1 MQTKRQKNITTAVDG
16 FCFILGASFANGT
29 CYARRNLWYGI
40 AEFGPD
46 YIYADTDSVKH
57 INNQTHQDFIKQYN
71 ELCEWKLRRMCD
83 HYGLKYEDVLLPKTI
98 KGEQKP
104 LGVWDHDAHYDKFKT
119 LGAKRYMVYEDGQLN
134 ITISG
139 VNKKT
144 AIPWL
149 VKKLKREVWK
159 EHIKNNN
166 YSIKDILQKR
176 KVIYPKI
183 CKECFDLCFEAF
195 EEGLIIPESATGKMT
210 HYYIDKCYEGDLIDY
225 QGNHYHYISP
235 SAIYL
240 EKASYSFDINQQY
253 IDFLKGVFY
262 TD

>member
-1 MQTKRQKNITTAVDG
+1 
-16 FCFILGASFANGT
+16 
-29 CYARRNLWYGI
+29 
-40 AEFGPD
+40 
-46 YIYADTDSVKH
+46 
-57 INNQTHQDFIKQYN
+57 
-71 ELCEWKLRRMCD
+71 MCD

-119 LGAKRYMVYEDGQLN
+119 LGAKRYMVYEHGELN
-134 ITISG
+134 ITVSG
-139 VNKKT
+139 VNKKF
-144 AIPWL
+144 AVPYL
-149 VKKLKREVWK
+149 LENCGV
-159 EHIKNNN
+159 
-166 YSIKDILQKR
+166 DGA
-176 KVIYPKI
+176 
-183 CKECFDLCFEAF
+183 FEAF